1 MALVCRWRFEMYS
14 WKAASRV
21 VLHLLVAAACTS
33 CVGAARPSLA
43 EALLEDMLPA
53 SSTKCVGGGTTAFT
67 FNHTSSQSTS
77 KWDEVAVMFERSVFL
92 AEMSHAESNA
102 NRSWT
107 LRVGN
112 AARLATCTA
121 SSGRLERACR
131 PSTTQVRLRVY
142 SPRHGNTNMHGIRTQ
157 YGQHV
162 R

>member
-1 MALVCRWRFEMYS
+1 MALVCRWRRFGMYS

-107 LRVGN
+107 LRVGKAGN
-112 AARLATCTA
+112 MYSFVGPFGESVPPQYHPGTFESVQPQAR
-121 SSGRLERACR
+121 
-131 PSTTQVRLRVY
+131 
-142 SPRHGNTNMHGIRTQ
+142 
-157 YGQHV
+157 
-162 R
+162 